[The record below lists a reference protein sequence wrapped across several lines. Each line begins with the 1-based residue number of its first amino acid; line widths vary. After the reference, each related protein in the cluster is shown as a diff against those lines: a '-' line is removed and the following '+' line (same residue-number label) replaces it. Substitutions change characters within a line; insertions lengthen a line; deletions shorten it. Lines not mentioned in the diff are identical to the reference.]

1 MGFIQKKTNGLYRM
15 AASDIF
21 MLLDHE
27 EFSDLYATVSFYEIY
42 CSKLYDLLNNREF
55 LHC

>member
-1 MGFIQKKTNGLYRM
+1 M